1 MVWLATFRARFAK
14 SRANEATSLVCS
26 SAVFTTARIRFGLV
40 LAPLEIRCFAL
51 SFDVP
56 FSAGTSSGF
65 SVRKFICC
73 VVSSVLLQ
81 ISIAGLSVIS
91 FFSCSN
97 FLSVLL

>member
-14 SRANEATSLVCS
+14 SRANEATSFVCS

-73 VVSSVLLQ
+73 VVSSVE
-81 ISIAGLSVIS
+81 GLNGVVAFTVIG
-91 FFSCSN
+91 
-97 FLSVLL
+97 